1 MGSAEGWKFKGSLP
15 GKVLPPLHVY
25 YLLFLLQQ
33 LITLRAL
40 NVFSRLKLLL
50 CFDTN
55 FEEHWGLQ
63 CLFRFTMSL

>member
-33 LITLRAL
+33 LINFRAL

-55 FEEHWGLQ
+55 FEEH
-63 CLFRFTMSL
+63 